1 MTSGAIFSFLTYFCF
16 INVQYEFY
24 RTCMNV
30 IIHPV
35 KPVEPLHVTSIEA
48 VINPTRYAA
57 VSATI
62 ASWLLREGMER
73 PIVDPSVYPKT
84 KGLIIQAA
92 AWEQVGINR
101 QVVNCLQVPAAYAG
115 PTQSFLAHLSF
126 CELPE
131 LREVNVGPDVIYPG
145 FQKPEVRLKLFWTE
159 DCISTM
165 EPSVVFL
172 ALVDDV
178 NISFHGLLTKA
189 ALVSD
194 RHYGLL

>member
-1 MTSGAIFSFLTYFCF
+1 
-16 INVQYEFY
+16 
-24 RTCMNV
+24 
-30 IIHPV
+30 
-35 KPVEPLHVTSIEA
+35 
-48 VINPTRYAA
+48 
-57 VSATI
+57 
-62 ASWLLREGMER
+62 MER
-73 PIVDPSVYPKT
+73 PIVNLGMDSKA
-84 KGLIIQAA
+84 KGLIILAT
-92 AWEQVGINR
+92 AWEQVGIDR

-145 FQKPEVRLKLFWTE
+145 FQKPKVRLKLFWTE